1 MMSYEAD
8 DPSGVQMAAT
18 AQVTSEVVLSMSMVD
33 LEAVF
38 ERLSGYP
45 IRTFDKG
52 EILLAEGSRTGQ
64 LLFLLQGAVDVV
76 KDGWHIARVD
86 KPGAVFGDMAVL
98 RDQPHSADVIA
109 FQRSSF
115 FIVSDAASFIQS
127 EPLVALYIAAV
138 QSGRLDAANRSLIA
152 AKRQFAGKGLEGRD
166 FLATLGE
173 IEAALHRA
181 I

>member
-1 MMSYEAD
+1 
-8 DPSGVQMAAT
+8 
-18 AQVTSEVVLSMSMVD
+18 MVD

-38 ERLSGYP
+38 ARLSGSP
-45 IRTFDKG
+45 IRTFDEG
-52 EILLAEGSRTGQ
+52 ELLLAEGSWTGQ

-98 RDQPHSADVIA
+98 RNQPHSADVIA

-115 FIVSDAASFIQS
+115 FIVNDAEAFLRT
-127 EPLVALYIAAV
+127 EPLIALYVAVV

-152 AKRQFAGKGLEGRD
+152 AKKQFAGKGKESQA
-166 FLATLGE
+166 FVATLDE
-173 IEAALHRA
+173 IGAALLRA
-181 I
+181 A